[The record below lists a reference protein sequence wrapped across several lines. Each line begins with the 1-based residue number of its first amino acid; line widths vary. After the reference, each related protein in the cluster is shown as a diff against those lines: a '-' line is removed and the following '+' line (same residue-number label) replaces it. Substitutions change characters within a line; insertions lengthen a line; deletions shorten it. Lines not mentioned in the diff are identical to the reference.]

1 MRPLRTSDRFLRLR
15 RRGITT
21 AQFRRR
27 GRTTARFRRRRISA
41 PARPRALTVR
51 REVREAPSEFMT
63 RRGS

>member
-15 RRGITT
+15 RRGRTT
-21 AQFRRR
+21 VRFRRR
-27 GRTTARFRRRRISA
+27 DRTTARFRRRISA
-41 PARPRALTVR
+41 PARRRARTVR